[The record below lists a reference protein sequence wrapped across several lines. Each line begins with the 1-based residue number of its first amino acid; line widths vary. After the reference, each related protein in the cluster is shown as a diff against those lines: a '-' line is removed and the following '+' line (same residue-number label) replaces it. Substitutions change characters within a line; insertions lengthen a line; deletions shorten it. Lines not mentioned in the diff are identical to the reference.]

1 MGGAGGE
8 GEGGGGGGAG
18 VGGGGCHP
26 MTGLAWKDKSN
37 LYKSKTNFKKTNLF
51 SQKKLVSY
59 FNFFQYTS
67 K

>member
-37 LYKSKTNFKKTNLF
+37 FRSELDELEKELIFLLKNIFFLF
-51 SQKKLVSY
+51 
-59 FNFFQYTS
+59 
-67 K
+67 